1 MKDTIKSMLSLS
13 SQERKGVMLLIIL
26 IVLVTAVNV
35 WLKTHPPQ
43 EKGTESTRLHI
54 ELAAFEQQLTL
65 RNDSQSIDSK
75 SGRFEFREVTELFPF
90 DPNQVTA
97 DELRKL
103 GMNNRLI
110 STWINYRL
118 HGGRF
123 YEKED
128 LKKIYGLTED
138 LYKRLWPYIVIADA
152 PDAVPKPSPKKIR
165 TTAPVDLN
173 HADAEALEVLPGIGP
188 VLSKRI
194 IRYRTLLGGFYNIRQ
209 LSEVYG
215 LTDSVVVLLQQR
227 VLADTSA
234 LVKLNLNEAREYELA
249 RHPYIGKYSASGIIS
264 YRSQV
269 TRISDL
275 AELKRNGLISEETFE
290 KLKRYLE
297 L

>member
-1 MKDTIKSMLSLS
+1 MKRLLSLS

-35 WLKTHPPQ
+35 WLKTHSPK
-43 EKGTESTRLHI
+43 ETGAEATRLHN

-65 RNDSQSIDSK
+65 RNDSQSDNFK
-75 SGRFEFREVTELFPF
+75 SGRFEIDEVNELFPF

-97 DELRKL
+97 DEMRKL
-103 GMNNRLI
+103 GIHNRLI

-123 YEKED
+123 YEKDD
-128 LKKIYGLTED
+128 LKKVYGLTD
-138 LYKRLWPYIVIADA
+138 DHYKRLLPYIVITGA
-152 PDAVPKPSPKKIR
+152 PDADAKPAPVKFR
-165 TTAPVDLN
+165 APAPVDLN
-173 HADAEALEVLPGIGP
+173 LADANALEELPGIGP
-188 VLSKRI
+188 VLSNRI
-194 IRYRTLLGGFYNIRQ
+194 IRYRSLLGGFYNINQ

-215 LTDSVVVLLQQR
+215 LTDSVVVLLQNR
-227 VLADTSA
+227 VLADTSS

-249 RHPYIGKYSASGIIS
+249 RHPYIGKYSARGIIS

-269 TRISDL
+269 NRINDA
-275 AELKRNGLISEETFE
+275 AELKKNGLISEETFE